1 MSSTTPDAAA
11 GQPISAPPAPP
22 TVRYDPAPEP
32 AGAGNGE
39 WWLTPRA
46 DYQSPEPRSATRP
59 QPPSDN
65 QPQPPSDDRPQRPP
79 SPREPSPRRTPS
91 ERPVVPLHR
100 TTGSLAMLLAAISA
114 LAAINGFQYA
124 ASAATEE
131 TATLAGANLLMA
143 LLWAVGGLLLAQRV
157 GYSRLIMTPFAVASL
172 AMYADVIDVSTGDG
186 NQTGALLA
194 WAGLAFATLLVIL
207 LLTSATATLTRTREQ
222 PAEAE
227 RPTVGPGLVKRAVPV
242 LVVLLTC
249 HAAGMTL
256 GGILTTRWLGSR
268 DWSTGRLIVPMTVAH
283 LAVAVLGV
291 VVVVLLVGGW
301 KRRSRAMAGLLAAV
315 AVALNMYGIASETL
329 FTDMV
334 GVRLHQAGLGS
345 ELIFGQYPGE
355 RLAMVGVVFAVLL
368 IAMVA
373 VSMTGTRPRRD
384 HSHNVPSAPGQH
396 GPGYS

>member
-1 MSSTTPDAAA
+1 M
-11 GQPISAPPAPP
+11 
-22 TVRYDPAPEP
+22 RYDPAPEP

-46 DYQSPEPRSATRP
+46 DYRSPEPPSANRP
-59 QPPSDN
+59 EPPPANPPEAASANRLQPPSDN
-65 QPQPPSDDRPQRPP
+65 RPQRPP
-79 SPREPSPRRTPS
+79 SPREPSPREPSLRRTPS
-91 ERPVVPLHR
+91 ERQVVPLHR

-114 LAAINGFQYA
+114 LAAINGFRYA
-124 ASAATEE
+124 ASAATEK

-194 WAGLAFATLLVIL
+194 WAGLAFAALLVIL
-207 LLTSATATLTRTREQ
+207 LLTSATATLTRTGEQ
-222 PAEAE
+222 AAEAE
-227 RPTVGPGLVKRAVPV
+227 RSTVGPGLVKRAVPV
-242 LVVLLTC
+242 LAVLLTC

-256 GGILTTRWLGSR
+256 GGILTTRWLGAR

-283 LAVAVLGV
+283 LVVAVLGV

-301 KRRSRAMAGLLAAV
+301 KRRSLAMAGLLAAV

-334 GVRLHQAGLGS
+334 GIRLHQAGLGS
-345 ELIFGQYPGE
+345 GLIFGEYPGE
-355 RLAMVGVVFAVLL
+355 RLAIVGVVFAVLL
-368 IAMVA
+368 IAMVS
-373 VSMTGTRPRRD
+373 VSMTGALRPRRD
-384 HSHNVPSAPGQH
+384 DGHNVPSTPGQH
-396 GPGYS
+396 GSGYS